1 MDTARPVGPVA
12 PSLNMDVGFLVQLAD
27 GCQRYFAAPQCLSN
41 VLHTQYRYADWVHL
55 NQDLL
60 HAVKVKEEFP

>member
-1 MDTARPVGPVA
+1 MSSTP
-12 PSLNMDVGFLVQLAD
+12 
-27 GCQRYFAAPQCLSN
+27 
-41 VLHTQYRYADWVHL
+41 YRYAGQVHL